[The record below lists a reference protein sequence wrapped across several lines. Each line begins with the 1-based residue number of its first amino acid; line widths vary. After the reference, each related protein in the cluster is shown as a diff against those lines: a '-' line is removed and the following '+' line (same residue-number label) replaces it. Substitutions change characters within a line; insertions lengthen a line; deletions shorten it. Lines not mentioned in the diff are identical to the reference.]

1 VRENKVKRA
10 LAAGGVAVGT
20 MAFEFPATALAR
32 LAADA
37 GADFVVYDM
46 EHTGWTVETMR
57 TLMATARFG
66 DLVPAVRVP
75 ATEYHFI
82 ARILDVGAMGIMAPM
97 VESAEQARKIV
108 ECAKYPPDG
117 RRGTAFS
124 VAHDDYSGG
133 DIAEKIRAAND
144 EGLVIAQVESVAGLE
159 DVDAIAAVD
168 GVDVLWIGHYDLTT
182 SMGIPGQFSDARYT
196 DAVARVLDACAR
208 HGKAAGFM
216 ASDVEQGRALMAQ
229 GFRCLAYQRDSVLYR
244 NALAEGIAGL
254 RDPSGE

>member
-1 VRENKVKRA
+1 
-10 LAAGGVAVGT
+10 
-20 MAFEFPATALAR
+20 
-32 LAADA
+32 
-37 GADFVVYDM
+37 
-46 EHTGWTVETMR
+46 
-57 TLMATARFG
+57 
-66 DLVPAVRVP
+66 
-75 ATEYHFI
+75 
-82 ARILDVGAMGIMAPM
+82 
-97 VESAEQARKIV
+97 
-108 ECAKYPPDG
+108 
-117 RRGTAFS
+117 
-124 VAHDDYSGG
+124 
-133 DIAEKIRAAND
+133 
-144 EGLVIAQVESVAGLE
+144 VIAQVESVAGLE